1 MNWKTEMLL
10 QMPGECLVPCGP
22 DKAPLEKAWQQ
33 KGYTAQQ
40 IAKMGDKVRSV
51 GINTAKAKYVC
62 IDLDGTDAFDFCQA
76 HGLPLLPTWVIGR
89 SNDSTRQKH
98 IYCVS
103 DEQSA
108 RLPIDA
114 GKWKKGNLEVFWRSQ
129 QFIAAGEHPSGA
141 YYTWDGTPKSV
152 AQLPEAWIEFLPRR
166 RDLAAVTQVVREIDL
181 QSLLTREHS
190 KLVDGG
196 CGGEGGRNDNLFKLA
211 ADAYAAEDEALRRQS
226 VDVRI
231 ISTADELIQTALAK
245 TDKSGFTRSEIDAT
259 LRSAREGRQV
269 TAGFEDRWAF
279 NVQSHRRNSV
289 SRAGAAP
296 ASGRVLTKMEG
307 IAELLPDQHDPK
319 GRKMQLDSGALSALL
334 VNYLGDRLAFN
345 QLGYKVELD
354 GEPLRDVNRV
364 ELLCMIQNRGYKL
377 SDQMLSEALIAGAS
391 RHAYHPV
398 QDYLTGLLEDH
409 SIGTVE
415 CDMLAWEFLGAEG
428 TLYGEMLKRCLIGAV
443 QRAMD
448 PGCKMDY
455 ICVLHGGQGLGKTT
469 FWNLLFGD
477 WFKVFCAELGDKDS
491 YIGLHDSWGIELGE
505 IDGITSVKQSAKL
518 KNFATTQTDIF
529 RPPFGRVTEKFR
541 RPSILVGSC
550 NRDDF
555 LNDSTGERRYWVIP
569 MRKKLDR
576 DSLIR
581 QRDAIWRTAALLWQR
596 GELPYLSD
604 ALEEESAENNLEY
617 SQESILVEPLQKL
630 LRNEFSRGFVRKS
643 TLKSRVMKWELVPA
657 AIADK
662 HIKSSL
668 LQIGWKERRRRGS
681 YRFWC
686 QCTVWDRGLS
696 ETDWQILDRDS

>member
-1 MNWKTEMLL
+1 MLL

-40 IAKMGDKVRSV
+40 IAEMGDKVRSV

-62 IDLDGTDAFDFCQA
+62 IDLDGTDAFDFCQE
-76 HGLPLLPTWVIGR
+76 HRLPLLPTWVIGR

-98 IYCVS
+98 IYYVS

-196 CGGEGGRNDNLFKLA
+196 CGGKGGRNDNLFKLA

-245 TDKSGFTRSEIDAT
+245 TDRTGFTRSEIDAT

-279 NVQSHRRNSV
+279 NVQSHRRNSI
-289 SRAGAAP
+289 SRAGVAP
-296 ASGRVLTKMEG
+296 ATGRVLTKMEG

-398 QDYLTGLLEDH
+398 QNYLTGLLEDH

-529 RPPFGRVTEKFR
+529 RPPFGRVTEKFK
-541 RPSILVGSC
+541 RPSIGSFQC
-550 NRDDF
+550 ARS
-555 LNDSTGERRYWVIP
+555 STVTG
-569 MRKKLDR
+569 
-576 DSLIR
+576 
-581 QRDAIWRTAALLWQR
+581 
-596 GELPYLSD
+596 
-604 ALEEESAENNLEY
+604 
-617 SQESILVEPLQKL
+617 
-630 LRNEFSRGFVRKS
+630 
-643 TLKSRVMKWELVPA
+643 
-657 AIADK
+657 
-662 HIKSSL
+662 
-668 LQIGWKERRRRGS
+668 
-681 YRFWC
+681 
-686 QCTVWDRGLS
+686 
-696 ETDWQILDRDS
+696 